1 MNSSFD
7 SIQFKINQ
15 GKNWDSVAKGWQKW
29 WRVFEKGGQKVSDKL
44 IELAGIRTEQK
55 VLDIATGIGEP
66 AMTAALIVGPKG
78 FVTAT
83 DISKAMLEI
92 GEKRAKREGLK
103 NIEFRQVD
111 IEEANLPLSS
121 FDAAICRWGLMFLPN
136 PSLVLENIQRLLIP
150 GGRFAAAV
158 WSESAKV
165 PQLNLPLTIVKKQLR
180 LPSSEETGP
189 GAFSLSNLN
198 LLRKLFEVRFSDIRI
213 EKIQVTFEFDSAQ
226 DFVNFTKDIAAPVN
240 ALLTN
245 ETDMRKDEIWK
256 EVADQVRLKYSNK
269 INGHVILN
277 NEAICATGTRP

>member
-1 MNSSFD
+1 M
-7 SIQFKINQ
+7 
-15 GKNWDSVAKGWQKW
+15 
-29 WRVFEKGGQKVSDKL
+29 
-44 IELAGIRTEQK
+44 
-55 VLDIATGIGEP
+55 
-66 AMTAALIVGPKG
+66 
-78 FVTAT
+78 
-83 DISKAMLEI
+83 
-92 GEKRAKREGLK
+92 
-103 NIEFRQVD
+103 
-111 IEEANLPLSS
+111 
-121 FDAAICRWGLMFLPN
+121 
-136 PSLVLENIQRLLIP
+136 
-150 GGRFAAAV
+150 
-158 WSESAKV
+158 
-165 PQLNLPLTIVKKQLR
+165 
-180 LPSSEETGP
+180 GP

>member
-1 MNSSFD
+1 
-7 SIQFKINQ
+7 
-15 GKNWDSVAKGWQKW
+15 
-29 WRVFEKGGQKVSDKL
+29 
-44 IELAGIRTEQK
+44 
-55 VLDIATGIGEP
+55 

-103 NIEFRQVD
+103 NIGFKQVD
-111 IEEANLPLSS
+111 IEE
-121 FDAAICRWGLMFLPN
+121 AICRWGLMFLPN
-136 PSLVLENIQRLLIP
+136 PSLALENIQRLLIP

-198 LLRKLFEVRFSDIRI
+198 LLRKLFEARFSDVRI

-245 ETDMRKDEIWK
+245 E
-256 EVADQVRLKYSNK
+256 N
-269 INGHVILN
+269 
-277 NEAICATGTRP
+277 